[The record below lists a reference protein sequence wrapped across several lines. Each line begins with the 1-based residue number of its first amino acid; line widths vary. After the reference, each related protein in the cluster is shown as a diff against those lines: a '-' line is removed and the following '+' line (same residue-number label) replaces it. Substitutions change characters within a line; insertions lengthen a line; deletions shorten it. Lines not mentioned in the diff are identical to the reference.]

1 MITAPRERSLAR
13 FSATVG
19 CSYMCTFI
27 EGANATFARV
37 ASNTVVTISSAIPTA
52 ALAITSAVAGA
63 ITIASALSASRMC
76 PISDSCVSENVSVA
90 TGFELSVCSVS
101 GVMNSVALRVI
112 ITRTFAPEVT
122 SRRTSSAD
130 L

>member
-1 MITAPRERSLAR
+1 
-13 FSATVG
+13 
-19 CSYMCTFI
+19 MCTFI
-27 EGANATFARV
+27 DGANATFARV
-37 ASNTVVTISSAIPTA
+37 ASSTVVRISSAIPTA
-52 ALAITSAVAGA
+52 ALAITSPVAGA
-63 ITIASALSASRMC
+63 ITIASAVSASRMC

-90 TGFELSVCSVS
+90 TGFELRVWSVS

-112 ITRTFAPEVT
+112 MTRTFAPALT

>member
-1 MITAPRERSLAR
+1 
-13 FSATVG
+13 
-19 CSYMCTFI
+19 MCTFMA
-27 EGANATFARV
+27 GANATFARV
-37 ASNTVVTISSAIPTA
+37 ASSTVVTISSAIPTA

-63 ITIASALSASRMC
+63 ITIASALSASLIC

-90 TGFELSVCSVS
+90 TGLALSVCSVS

-112 ITRTFAPEVT
+112 ITRTFAPALT

>member
-1 MITAPRERSLAR
+1 
-13 FSATVG
+13 
-19 CSYMCTFI
+19 MCTFI
-27 EGANATFARV
+27 AGANATFARV
-37 ASNTVVTISSAIPTA
+37 ASNTVVKISSAMPTA

-90 TGFELSVCSVS
+90 TGFALSVCNVS

-112 ITRTFAPEVT
+112 MTRTFAPEVT
-122 SRRTSSAD
+122 SKRTSSAD